1 MQMELKDWRER
12 EADDQ
17 AIVQTYVFKRF
28 SGGDAERRLWLCFLL
43 GTLGGGCLY
52 PSLEEGVSK
61 QTEQGTTVRKPRA
74 ELRSGACA
82 E

>member
-28 SGGDAERRLWLCFLL
+28 SGGDAER
-43 GTLGGGCLY
+43 
-52 PSLEEGVSK
+52 
-61 QTEQGTTVRKPRA
+61 
-74 ELRSGACA
+74 
-82 E
+82 